1 MQTVTTHLSRRCR
14 PFRASAVLV
23 IVVSAAFWATPIG
36 CPAAGKSL
44 KASASSPKHRYTRAY
59 LLNPTET
66 RAIRISY
73 RSHTGARR
81 PAIVLVPRGYKP
93 GAPIPLVIAL
103 HGRGVS
109 YEANA
114 HRWGNLPGIG
124 GFAVVS
130 PGGQGVHLARYSW
143 GARGQIDDLAR
154 MPDIVAAQIPSL
166 RIDRSRIYAFGGS
179 MGGQETLL
187 LAAQHPSLL
196 AGAAAI
202 DSLVDFR
209 RQYRN
214 FPRLRCS
221 PACEKGWGGPL
232 GLELQELAR
241 REVGGT
247 PLTAAGHYAARS
259 PLSYARAIA
268 SSCVPL
274 QIWWSRTDQVV
285 VDSSQQSGA
294 LFRRIQKM
302 NHRAPVTGYI
312 GSWAHTLAFMPDRL
326 LPAALAK
333 FRLMPPV
340 FNRKYSEVK
349 VIPPAANACSR

>member
-1 MQTVTTHLSRRCR
+1 MHTVTAHLSRRSR
-14 PFRASAVLV
+14 PFRASAVLA
-23 IVVSAAFWATPIG
+23 IVSSAAFWAVPVGSPAGQPPKTP
-36 CPAAGKSL
+36 
-44 KASASSPKHRYTRAY
+44 ASASKHRYTRAY
-59 LLNPTET
+59 LVNPTKT
-66 RAIRISY
+66 RSIRISY
-73 RSHTGARR
+73 RSHTGSRR

-93 GAPIPLVIAL
+93 GDGPIPLVIGV

-124 GFAVVS
+124 GFALVS
-130 PGGQGVHLARYSW
+130 PGGQGDHLALYSW
-143 GARGQIDDLAR
+143 GAKGQVDDLAR
-154 MPDIVAAQIPSL
+154 MPDIVAAQVPSL
-166 RIDRSRIYAFGGS
+166 RIDRHRIYAFGGS

-202 DSLVDFR
+202 DSLVDFP
-209 RQYRN
+209 RQYGN

-232 GLELQELAR
+232 GLKLQELAR
-241 REVGGT
+241 TEVGGT
-247 PLTAAGHYAARS
+247 PLTATAQFTARS
-259 PLSYARAIA
+259 PLSYAQAIA

-294 LFRRIQKM
+294 LFRRIRKLNRQ
-302 NHRAPVTGYI
+302 APVTGFI
-312 GSWAHTLAFMPDRL
+312 GSWAHTQAFKPDRL

-333 FRLMPPV
+333 FGLMPLV
-340 FNRKYSEVK
+340 FNGKHPGAKIV
-349 VIPPAANACSR
+349 PAPASACSR